1 MITPVLFQKMP
12 QVSSDKPQAE
22 NPIFPRK
29 HRKPQADSHSCRACL
44 LNCVLFTFCVLSAKI
59 ATLRVTEII
68 FSISSGG
75 GGKAVLSLFFPPFL
89 FCCSV
94 TRGEHKRETN
104 GSVSA
109 VISWIAQWECGKSG
123 CMQQIGIALKQQ
135 PCCEGDGF
143 SLQQSD
149 CKPRVCK
156 WNRGRRDAAFRDS
169 GPLLPHWECLPLWK
183 KGSNG

>member
-1 MITPVLFQKMP
+1 MDSCTAYIKSSSHTGLFEMITPVLFQKMP

-75 GGKAVLSLFFPPFL
+75 GGKAVLSFFPPVSFL
-89 FCCSV
+89 LQ
-94 TRGEHKRETN
+94 RDQGWAQKGDKRLSISRDFLNSPVGVREVGVHAADRHCPETAAMLW
-104 GSVSA
+104 GRWLFSA
-109 VISWIAQWECGKSG
+109 TVR
-123 CMQQIGIALKQQ
+123 L
-135 PCCEGDGF
+135 
-143 SLQQSD
+143 
-149 CKPRVCK
+149 
-156 WNRGRRDAAFRDS
+156 
-169 GPLLPHWECLPLWK
+169 
-183 KGSNG
+183 